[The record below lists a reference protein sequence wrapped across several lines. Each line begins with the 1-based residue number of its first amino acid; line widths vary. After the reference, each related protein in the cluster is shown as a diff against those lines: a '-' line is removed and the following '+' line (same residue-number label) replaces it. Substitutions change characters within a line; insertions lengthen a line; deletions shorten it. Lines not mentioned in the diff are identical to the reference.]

1 MRILILFFIIL
12 GSVCHEELRSSTNL
26 NDFEALPSWDLSHA
40 ELRTW
45 TNLNGMKIEAELIS
59 NEKGI
64 VKLKHKFGILKI
76 SVNNL
81 SNEDREFLSC
91 LAKPEGV
98 NEDELERREVLT
110 YRKGSNALYSGVAFT
125 LHSNGKRKSEA
136 IYKDGLLN
144 GVIKSWY
151 SNGKKAAEANSKEGK
166 LHGVQKGWYSSGV
179 KQEESNFKEGKLH
192 GLKIGWHSN
201 GNKAA
206 EANFQHGKKH
216 GLETEWFPSGEKKM
230 EMNFNNGKIDGTWIT
245 WNENGTKSAE
255 STFDYGK
262 PLSFKGW
269 NEKGELKLSKKE
281 TDYTPVGTANFAEI
295 EKREDGL
302 HYKRGDESP
311 YSGKVYEASFYY
323 GNKRKEGNFKNGLK
337 DGLWIEW
344 DESQRKISQIPY
356 REGKLHG
363 ISLHWGPVN
372 RELYRYNYENGE
384 EIELPEK
391 TAGLVNL
398 SELTSGIDGFSGEV
412 FSLHHSNGEKLQQGK
427 LVEGKRDGVWLE
439 WDDMGVK
446 KYELTYSSGR
456 LLRSLAWKENQ
467 KKPEKGIINGS
478 GILKRWH
485 DNGKLAVEKKY
496 IDGNELVIRSWDSDG
511 KFLRSRFSDYYMN
524 LDMETEITER
534 RIEFAKEDILIIEKT
549 ISQIRNETSKE
560 KVKKYHENDYLELS
574 ELEKKLIQIKAE
586 MSSIKEIK
594 EQWDKEAKAE

>member
-1 MRILILFFIIL
+1 MKNLLLFAVLVTLSLLLGGCGEKDKVEPVAEVQPVEEKVIEVKFI
-12 GSVCHEELRSSTNL
+12 EFKE
-26 NDFEALPSWDLSHA
+26 
-40 ELRTW
+40 
-45 TNLNGMKIEAELIS
+45 IEKRDDGLW
-59 NEKGI
+59 
-64 VKLKHKFGILKI
+64 
-76 SVNNL
+76 
-81 SNEDREFLSC
+81 
-91 LAKPEGV
+91 
-98 NEDELERREVLT
+98 
-110 YRKGSNALYSGVAFT
+110 YRKTVETPYSGGAFT
-125 LHSNGKRKSEA
+125 LHSNGKKKSEA
-136 IYKDGLLN
+136 IFKHGLLD
-144 GVIKSWY
+144 GVMRGWY
-151 SNGKKAAEANSKEGK
+151 ANEQKGTEINYKNGKI
-166 LHGVQKGWYSSGV
+166 
-179 KQEESNFKEGKLH
+179 H

-216 GLETEWFPSGEKKM
+216 GLETEWFPSGVKKM
-230 EMNFNNGKIDGTWIT
+230 EMNFIDEKRDGTWT
-245 WNENGTKSAE
+245 SWYENGTKSEEA
-255 STFDYGK
+255 TFDYGK
-262 PLSFKGW
+262 PLSFKSW
-269 NEKGELKLSKKE
+269 NKKGELRFSKKE

-295 EKREDGL
+295 EKRKDGL
-302 HYKRGDESP
+302 AYKRGDKSP
-311 YSGKVYEASFYY
+311 YSGKAYEASLF
-323 GNKRKEGNFKNGLK
+323 GNKRHEGNFKNGLK

-412 FSLHHSNGEKLQQGK
+412 FSLHHSNGEKLQQGT

-446 KYELTYSSGR
+446 KYELTSSSGR
-456 LLRSLAWKENQ
+456 LLRSLAWKGNQ

-524 LDMETEITER
+524 LDMETKNAED
-534 RIEFAKEDILIIEKT
+534 RIEFAKKNILEIE
-549 ISQIRNETSKE
+549 NETSKDYA
-560 KVKKYHENDYLELS
+560 KKHFKRYYLKLS
-574 ELEKKLIQIKAE
+574 ELEKKLIQLNTE

-594 EQWDKEAKAE
+594 EQWDKEAEAD

>member
-1 MRILILFFIIL
+1 MNPVPLFLIIVTLPLLLGGCGEKPVAEVQPVEEKVIEVKFI
-12 GSVCHEELRSSTNL
+12 EFKE
-26 NDFEALPSWDLSHA
+26 
-40 ELRTW
+40 
-45 TNLNGMKIEAELIS
+45 IEKRDDGLW
-59 NEKGI
+59 
-64 VKLKHKFGILKI
+64 
-76 SVNNL
+76 
-81 SNEDREFLSC
+81 
-91 LAKPEGV
+91 
-98 NEDELERREVLT
+98 
-110 YRKGSNALYSGVAFT
+110 YRKTVETPYSGGAFT
-125 LHSNGKRKSEA
+125 LHSNGKKKSEA
-136 IYKDGLLN
+136 IFKHGLLD
-144 GVIKSWY
+144 GVMRGWY
-151 SNGKKAAEANSKEGK
+151 ANEQKGTEINYKNGKI
-166 LHGVQKGWYSSGV
+166 
-179 KQEESNFKEGKLH
+179 H

-201 GNKAA
+201 GKKAA
-206 EANFQHGKKH
+206 EAHFKHGKKH
-216 GLETEWFPSGEKKM
+216 GLETEWFPSGLKQKEN
-230 EMNFNNGKIDGTWIT
+230 NFNNGRPDGTWIT
-245 WNENGTKSAE
+245 WNENGKKSAE

-281 TDYTPVGTANFAEI
+281 TDYTQVGTANFAEI

-311 YSGKVYEASFYY
+311 YSGKAYEASLF

-439 WDDMGVK
+439 WDDKGVK

-456 LLRSLAWKENQ
+456 LLRSLAWKGNQ

-549 ISQIRNETSKE
+549 ISQMRNETSKE

-574 ELEKKLIQIKAE
+574 ELEKKLIQLNTE

-594 EQWDKEAKAE
+594 EQWDKEAEAE

>member
-1 MRILILFFIIL
+1 MNSLPLFLIIL
-12 GSVCHEELRSSTNL
+12 TLPLLLGEKPTVEPVAEVQPLEE
-26 NDFEALPSWDLSHA
+26 
-40 ELRTW
+40 
-45 TNLNGMKIEAELIS
+45 KVIEVKFIEFKEI
-59 NEKGI
+59 EKRDDG
-64 VKLKHKFGILKI
+64 LW
-76 SVNNL
+76 
-81 SNEDREFLSC
+81 
-91 LAKPEGV
+91 
-98 NEDELERREVLT
+98 
-110 YRKGSNALYSGVAFT
+110 YRKTVETPYSGGAFT
-125 LHSNGKRKSEA
+125 LHSNGKKKSEA
-136 IYKDGLLN
+136 IFKHGLLD
-144 GVIKSWY
+144 GVMRGWY
-151 SNGKKAAEANSKEGK
+151 ANEQKGTEINYKNGKI
-166 LHGVQKGWYSSGV
+166 
-179 KQEESNFKEGKLH
+179 H

-206 EANFQHGKKH
+206 ETNFQHGKKH
-216 GLETEWFPSGEKKM
+216 GLETEWFPSGLKQK
-230 EMNFNNGKIDGTWIT
+230 EMNFNNGRPDGTWIT
-245 WNENGTKSAE
+245 WNENGKKSAE

-269 NEKGELKLSKKE
+269 NEKGELKFSKKE

-344 DESQRKISQIPY
+344 DELQRKISQIPY

-363 ISLHWGPVN
+363 ISVHWGTVN

-456 LLRSLAWKENQ
+456 LLLSLAWKGNQ

-524 LDMETEITER
+524 LDMETKNAED
-534 RIEFAKEDILIIEKT
+534 RIEFAKKNILEIE
-549 ISQIRNETSKE
+549 NETSKDYA
-560 KVKKYHENDYLELS
+560 KKHFKRYYLKLS
-574 ELEKKLIQIKAE
+574 ELEKKLIQLNTE

-594 EQWDKEAKAE
+594 EQWDKEAEAE

>member
-1 MRILILFFIIL
+1 MNSLPLFLIIVTLPLLLGEKPTVEPVAEVQPLEEKVIEVKFI
-12 GSVCHEELRSSTNL
+12 EFKE
-26 NDFEALPSWDLSHA
+26 
-40 ELRTW
+40 
-45 TNLNGMKIEAELIS
+45 IEKRDDGLW
-59 NEKGI
+59 
-64 VKLKHKFGILKI
+64 
-76 SVNNL
+76 
-81 SNEDREFLSC
+81 
-91 LAKPEGV
+91 
-98 NEDELERREVLT
+98 
-110 YRKGSNALYSGVAFT
+110 YRKTVETPYSGGAFT
-125 LHSNGKRKSEA
+125 LHSNGKKKSEA
-136 IYKDGLLN
+136 IFKHGLLD
-144 GVIKSWY
+144 GVMRGWY
-151 SNGKKAAEANSKEGK
+151 ANEQKGTEINYKNGKI
-166 LHGVQKGWYSSGV
+166 
-179 KQEESNFKEGKLH
+179 H

-206 EANFQHGKKH
+206 ETNFQHGKKH
-216 GLETEWFPSGEKKM
+216 GLETEWFPSGLKQK
-230 EMNFNNGKIDGTWIT
+230 EMNFNNGRPDGTWIT
-245 WNENGTKSAE
+245 WNENGKKSAE

-269 NEKGELKLSKKE
+269 NEKGELKFSKKE

-344 DESQRKISQIPY
+344 DELQRKISQIPY

-363 ISLHWGPVN
+363 ISVHWGTVN

-456 LLRSLAWKENQ
+456 LLLSLAWKGNQ

-524 LDMETEITER
+524 LDMETKNAED
-534 RIEFAKEDILIIEKT
+534 RIEFAKKNILEIE
-549 ISQIRNETSKE
+549 NETSKDYA
-560 KVKKYHENDYLELS
+560 KKHFKRYYLKLS
-574 ELEKKLIQIKAE
+574 ELEKKLIQLNTE

-594 EQWDKEAKAE
+594 EQWDKEAEAE

>member
-12 GSVCHEELRSSTNL
+12 GSVRHEELRSSTNL

-81 SNEDREFLSC
+81 SNEDHEFLSC

-144 GVIKSWY
+144 GIIKSWY

-216 GLETEWFPSGEKKM
+216 GLETEWFPSGVKKM
-230 EMNFNNGKIDGTWIT
+230 EMNFIDGKRDGTWT
-245 WNENGTKSAE
+245 LWNENGIKSAE

-262 PLSFKGW
+262 QLSFKGW
-269 NEKGELKLSKKE
+269 NKKGELELSKKE

-295 EKREDGL
+295 EKRKDGL
-302 HYKRGDESP
+302 AYKRGDKSP
-311 YSGKVYEASFYY
+311 YSGKAYEASLF

-363 ISLHWGPVN
+363 ISVHWDPFN
-372 RELYRYNYENGE
+372 NHELYRYNYENGE

-446 KYELTYSSGR
+446 KYELTYSCGR

-467 KKPEKGIINGS
+467 KKPEQGITNGS

-524 LDMETEITER
+524 LDTETKIAEG
-534 RIEFAKEDILIIEKT
+534 RIEFAKKNILEIE
-549 ISQIRNETSKE
+549 NETSKDYA
-560 KVKKYHENDYLELS
+560 KKHFKRYYLELS

-594 EQWDKEAKAE
+594 EQWDKEATAE

>member
-1 MRILILFFIIL
+1 MNSLPLFLIIL
-12 GSVCHEELRSSTNL
+12 TLPLLLGGCGEKPTVEPVAEVQPVEE
-26 NDFEALPSWDLSHA
+26 
-40 ELRTW
+40 
-45 TNLNGMKIEAELIS
+45 KVIEVKFIEFKEI
-59 NEKGI
+59 EKRDDG
-64 VKLKHKFGILKI
+64 LW
-76 SVNNL
+76 
-81 SNEDREFLSC
+81 
-91 LAKPEGV
+91 
-98 NEDELERREVLT
+98 
-110 YRKGSNALYSGVAFT
+110 YRKTVETPYSGGAFT
-125 LHSNGKRKSEA
+125 LHSNGKKKSEA
-136 IYKDGLLN
+136 IFKHGLLD
-144 GVIKSWY
+144 GVMRGWY
-151 SNGKKAAEANSKEGK
+151 ANEQKGTEINYKNGKI
-166 LHGVQKGWYSSGV
+166 
-179 KQEESNFKEGKLH
+179 H

-216 GLETEWFPSGEKKM
+216 GLETEWYSNGQMEGEA
-230 EMNFNNGKIDGTWIT
+230 NFKDGKSDGTWT
-245 WNENGTKSAE
+245 SWNENGTKSGEA
-255 STFDYGK
+255 TFDYGK
-262 PLSFKGW
+262 QLSYKSW
-269 NEKGELKLSKKE
+269 NKKGELGFSKKE

-295 EKREDGL
+295 EKRKDGL
-302 HYKRGDESP
+302 AYKREDESP
-311 YSGKVYEASFYY
+311 YSGKAYEASFF

-363 ISLHWGPVN
+363 ISVHWGTVN

-427 LVEGKRDGVWLE
+427 LVKGKRDGVWLE

-456 LLRSLAWKENQ
+456 LLRSLAWKGNQ
-467 KKPEKGIINGS
+467 KNPEKGIINGS

-534 RIEFAKEDILIIEKT
+534 RIEFAKEDILRIEKT
-549 ISQIRNETSKE
+549 ISQMRNETSKDE
-560 KVKKYHENDYLELS
+560 VKKYHENDYLELS
-574 ELEKKLIQIKAE
+574 ELEKKLIQLNTEI
-586 MSSIKEIK
+586 SSIKEIK